1 MELSVADMSP
11 RSQTTEP
18 PAPALAGRLPR
29 WFEDWHGWIAATIYL
44 VVIVAYER
52 YPLEHIQSVC
62 SCLNS
67 DPTQWMWSWKWFIYA
82 IGHGHNPLFTDR
94 IWSGQ
99 NFSLAGIT
107 LSPTAA
113 IAGIPLTALFG
124 TVAAYNLLM
133 VAAPVISGW
142 AAYRLCRYL
151 SGAPWAS
158 ILAGYTYGFSA
169 YELGHLLGHLNLIY
183 VFVPPMLVLLI
194 LRYANGEVSPRRM
207 LISGSVLLIIQFGLS
222 TEVLFD
228 MTCMGIAAFIF
239 ALVCLPGRRPRL
251 LESAAMLIIAYV
263 VMGVICSYYI
273 YQSLRGPTESVG
285 AAQGFTGDL
294 VSYFVPSS
302 TFKLGAVKFASVSSK
317 FMTNNQFEQ
326 NNYLGAPLCGI
337 LLAFTFTCWRRRV
350 TRVIALTALVAF
362 IWSLGVTLTI
372 DGQGT
377 ITMPF
382 HLLAS
387 LPLFKLITP
396 SRLGLFVALPAA
408 LATALWISWARSPG
422 NRIWRWIVGLA
433 AVAFLLPNSGLSGR
447 INGLYN
453 PPFFTTSLYKKY
465 LKPNEIVLTIPYSGR
480 GDDMLWQADT
490 GMYFRQAGGYLG
502 NPPPW
507 YAGYPIVEIQLFTGA
522 PAPDLKDAVPQLGS
536 LLSDKHVGAVLVQ
549 PGAEQNWP
557 AVLKGDHFHLEATA
571 GGMEVYTPDTGSAPA

>member
-1 MELSVADMSP
+1 MGVSV
-11 RSQTTEP
+11 TETSLP
-18 PAPALAGRLPR
+18 LATSVPAVRINRLPR

-183 VFVPPMLVLLI
+183 VFVPPMLVLLVVRFINGDFSRRRTVISATI
-194 LRYANGEVSPRRM
+194 L
-207 LISGSVLLIIQFGLS
+207 LLIQFGLS

-228 MTCMGIAAFIF
+228 MSCIGFV
-239 ALVCLPGRRPRL
+239 ALVVAFGFAHDRRK
-251 LESAAMLIIAYV
+251 LIEVAIVLAIAYA
-263 VMGVICSYYI
+263 VMAAICSYYI
-273 YQSLRGPTESVG
+273 YESLQAPAESGG
-285 AAQGFTGDL
+285 AAPGFPADLLSYFFPTTTFKAFGSRFTGLSGSFITVD
-294 VSYFVPSS
+294 
-302 TFKLGAVKFASVSSK
+302 
-317 FMTNNQFEQ
+317 QFEQ
-326 NNYLGAPLCGI
+326 NNYLGLPLVGI
-337 LLAFTFTCWRRRV
+337 LLAFIFTGWRRV
-350 TRVIALTALVAF
+350 ATRVVALSTLVAF
-362 IWSLGVTLTI
+362 ILSLGVLLTI
-372 DGQGT
+372 SGT
-377 ITMPF
+377 QSYHLPF
-382 HLLAS
+382 NWLNEHL
-387 LPLFKLITP
+387 PFFNETTP
-396 SRLGLFVALPAA
+396 SRLGLFVALGAA
-408 LATALWISWARSPG
+408 VGAAMWISWAQGRA
-422 NRIWRWIVGLA
+422 NTVWRWLVGLV
-433 AVAFLLPNSGLSGR
+433 AVAFLLPNSGLPGR
-447 INGLYN
+447 INAVQN
-453 PPFFTTSLYKKY
+453 PSFFTTNMYKKY
-465 LKPNEIVLTIPYSGR
+465 LKPNEVVMTLPFSQSG
-480 GDDMLWQADT
+480 DEMLWQADT
-490 GMYFRQAGGYLG
+490 GMYFKLAGGYLG
-502 NPPPW
+502 YPPPDF
-507 YAGYPIVEIQLFTGA
+507 AVIPLVHVELYTGA
-522 PAPDLKDAVPQLGS
+522 PAPGLSDAVPELRNFVRAH
-536 LLSDKHVGAVLVQ
+536 HVGAVVIEANN
-549 PGAEQNWP
+549 PQNWP
-557 AVLKGDHFHLEATA
+557 ESFAAAGFHRAVA
-571 GGMEVYTPDTGSAPA
+571 GGGVIVYTPPADLKAGT